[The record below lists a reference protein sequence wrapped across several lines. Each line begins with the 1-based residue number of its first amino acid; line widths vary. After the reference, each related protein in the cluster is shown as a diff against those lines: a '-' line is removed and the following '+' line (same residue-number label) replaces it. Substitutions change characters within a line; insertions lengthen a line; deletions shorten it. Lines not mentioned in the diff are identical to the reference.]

1 MYGVLKRPK
10 LISPQDDACVTD
22 STCSRTY
29 VSDYEYLG
37 GYYGACNEELMLQ
50 ALVENGPL
58 AVAYAVYDDFSN
70 YDGGIYH
77 HTGERNE
84 FNPFEVSGK
93 IKKRSNVLG
102 N

>member
-1 MYGVLKRPK
+1 MNWVVRYPK
-10 LISPQDDACVTD
+10 LIFPQDDTCNTN

-29 VSDYEYLG
+29 VADYEYLG

-50 ALVENGPL
+50 ALVQNGPL

-84 FNPFEVSGK
+84 FNPLEVSGL
-93 IKKRSNVLG
+93 I
-102 N
+102 

>member
-1 MYGVLKRPK
+1 MKGDISLLKF
-10 LISPQDDACVTD
+10 IFPQDDICKTH
-22 STCSRTY
+22 SNCSRTY

-84 FNPFEVSGK
+84 FNPLEVRG
-93 IKKRSNVLG
+93 
-102 N
+102 